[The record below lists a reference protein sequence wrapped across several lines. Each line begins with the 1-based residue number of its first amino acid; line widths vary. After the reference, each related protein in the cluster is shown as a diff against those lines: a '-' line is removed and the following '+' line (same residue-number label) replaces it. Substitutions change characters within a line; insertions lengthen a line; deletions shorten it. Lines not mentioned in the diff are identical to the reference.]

1 MTRKGLVSGCPHGI
15 LLPGEYQF
23 SDFKAR
29 FAHDCFNLDEFPGSR
44 LVPDRL
50 NPSKSL
56 QTLIAQRR

>member
-1 MTRKGLVSGCPHGI
+1 MGI